1 MNERTSKAF
10 WLWGQFDPQTTNT
23 LKRIKEDTH
32 ASLGG
37 PIFEEHIT
45 ISGPLKKKRTGRIIS
60 VKNALHNVRPITLE
74 VLGYGYKDVY
84 FQALFLRIKKTKEL
98 IHLKKTLDKEFGLT
112 TSGYLPHISLFYGKE
127 SKDNKG
133 KLIKSLPSAPKK
145 LILDKICLVDVD
157 ECIESW
163 KIRKKFPLN

>member
-45 ISGPLKKKRTGRIIS
+45 ISGPLKKKRPGRIIS

-74 VLGYGYKDVY
+74 VLGYGYKDEY

>member
-1 MNERTSKAF
+1 MIQRISKAF
-10 WLWGQFDPQTTNT
+10 WLWGQFDPQSTNT
-23 LKRIKEDTH
+23 LKKIKEETH
-32 ASLGG
+32 TSLGG

-45 ISGPLKKKRTGRIIS
+45 ISGPLKKKRPGRIIS

-74 VLGYGYKDVY
+74 VLGYGYKDEY

>member
-10 WLWGQFDPQTTNT
+10 WLWGQFDPQTTHT
-23 LKRIKEDTH
+23 QKRIKEDTH

-45 ISGPLKKKRTGRIIS
+45 ISGPLKKKRPGRIIS

-112 TSGYLPHISLFYGKE
+112 TSGYLPHISLLYGKE